1 MAYVRAPTKIRAELG
16 FPRKPA
22 NVHARS
28 AVQQGPGFQTT
39 PAGDASPSTASTPL
53 TDPLPRGCLR
63 DPPQLPSSGPPSMT
77 AAPPAARPA
86 PARRDSHLPG
96 DLSDA
101 DRLLSVLGYERDDLD
116 RASQIYNQLRQ
127 IARAHRVRW
136 GGDATVCTTALV
148 HEAYLKLSRSTL
160 RFQSRAHFMATSS
173 RAMRQVLVTYAEARC
188 AQKRG
193 GGERHLSLDEAQLG
207 GIGAHDA
214 AEIAAVDESLR
225 RLARWDERGA
235 RVVECRF
242 FAGLTVDETAEAL
255 GLSPATVR
263 RIWQKVRTWLYLD
276 LHPAT

>member
-1 MAYVRAPTKIRAELG
+1 
-16 FPRKPA
+16 
-22 NVHARS
+22 
-28 AVQQGPGFQTT
+28 
-39 PAGDASPSTASTPL
+39 
-53 TDPLPRGCLR
+53 
-63 DPPQLPSSGPPSMT
+63 MT
-77 AAPPAARPA
+77 AAPAAERLA
-86 PARRDSHLPG
+86 PARRDSRLPD

-148 HEAYLKLSRSTL
+148 HEAYLKLSRSSL

-193 GGERHLSLDEAQLG
+193 GGERHLSLDEAHLG
-207 GIGAHDA
+207 GLGGLGAHDA
-214 AEIAAVDESLR
+214 AEVAAVDESLR

-255 GLSPATVR
+255 ELSPATVR